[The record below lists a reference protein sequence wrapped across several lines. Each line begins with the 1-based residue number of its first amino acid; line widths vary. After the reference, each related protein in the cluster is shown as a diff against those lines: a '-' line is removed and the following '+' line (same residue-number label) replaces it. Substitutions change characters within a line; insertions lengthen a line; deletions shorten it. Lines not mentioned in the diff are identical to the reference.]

1 MIDRLGSDLDK
12 FFKGLSFV
20 GVLRRNFLSG
30 DLYAGGENPWP
41 FQTVLR
47 VALMVLDSLEYVH
60 SKGYAHNDI
69 KVSR

>member
-1 MIDRLGSDLDK
+1 META
-12 FFKGLSFV
+12 GLIS
-20 GVLRRNFLSG
+20 S
-30 DLYAGGENPWP
+30 GGEKPWP

-69 KVSR
+69 KVSK